1 MPFTDYYELLGVSKT
16 AGTEDIKKA
25 YRKLA
30 RKYHPDLN
38 PNDKEAEKKFKAI
51 NEANEVLSN
60 PETRTKYDKYGE
72 NWKNGEAYEEAQR
85 TRQQSAGSRGKS
97 TYSGGNASDY
107 SDFFGSMFGG
117 DEGFDFGSYRQGRAG
132 GKFKGQDIHATL
144 NLSLTDVLT
153 EHKQTF
159 EVNGKKIR
167 ITVPAGAY
175 DGLQIKLAGYGGEGY
190 NGGPKGDLYITFGIT
205 NNTPYQ
211 VSGHD
216 LKADAELDL
225 YTAILGG
232 QKTVSTPYGDI
243 RLTVNPLTQNGTTVR
258 VKDKGLPVYKEKDKY
273 GNLLITYKVRLP
285 ESLTD
290 EQKKL
295 FEQLKNMQ

>member
-1 MPFTDYYELLGVSKT
+1 MDYYQILGISKT
-16 AGTEDIKKA
+16 ATADEIKKA

-38 PNDKEAEKKFKAI
+38 PNDQAAEARFKEI

-60 PETRTKYDKYGE
+60 PETRAKYDQYGE
-72 NWKNGEAYEEAQR
+72 HWKNSEAYGQAQKA
-85 TRQQSAGSRGKS
+85 RQKSAGSQRYS
-97 TYSGGNASDY
+97 SGGTSADY
-107 SDFFGSMFGG
+107 SDFFSSMFGG
-117 DEGFDFGSYRQGRAG
+117 EEGFDFGAFRQGHAA
-132 GKFKGQDIHATL
+132 GKFKGQDIHATMS
-144 NLSLTDVLT
+144 LSITDVLT

-175 DGLQIKLAGYGGEGY
+175 DGLQIKLAGYGGDGY
-190 NGGPKGDLYITFGIT
+190 NGGPKGDLYITFSIVNPT
-205 NNTPYQ
+205 SYR

-216 LKADAELDL
+216 LKADVELDL

-258 VKDKGLPVYKEKDKY
+258 VKDKGLPVYKEPGKY
-273 GNLLITYKVRLP
+273 GNLLITFKVKLP
-285 ESLTD
+285 GSLT
-290 EQKKL
+290 EEEKKL

>member
-16 AGTEDIKKA
+16 AGAEDVKKA

-38 PNDKEAEKKFKAI
+38 PNDKEAEEKFKAV

-60 PETRTKYDKYGE
+60 PETRAKYDKYGE
-72 NWKNGEAYEEAQR
+72 HWKNGEAYEQAQNAR
-85 TRQQSAGSRGKS
+85 KSSGNRQSYSYSTGDAGE
-97 TYSGGNASDY
+97 
-107 SDFFGSMFGG
+107 DFFSSMFGG
-117 DEGFDFGSYRQGRAG
+117 DGGYDFGSYRKGRAG

-144 NLSLTDVLT
+144 NLQLTDVLQ

-175 DGLQIKLAGYGGEGY
+175 DGQEIRLAGYGGDGY
-190 NGGPKGDLYITFGIT
+190 NGGPKGDLYITFSVT

-211 VSGHD
+211 IDGNH
-216 LKADAELDL
+216 LKKEEELDL

-232 QKTVSTPYGDI
+232 EKVISTLYGDI
-243 RLTVNPLTQNGTTVR
+243 RLTIRPLTQNGTTVR
-258 VKDKGLPVYKEKDKY
+258 VKDKGLPVYKEKDQY
-273 GNLLITYKVRLP
+273 GNLLVTFKVKLP
-285 ESLTD
+285 ETLND
-290 EQKKL
+290 EQRRL

>member
-1 MPFTDYYELLGVSKT
+1 MMDYYQILGIGKT
-16 AGTEDIKKA
+16 AGTDEIKKA

-38 PNDKEAEKKFKAI
+38 PNDKAAEARFKEI

-60 PETRTKYDKYGE
+60 PESRARYDKYGE
-72 NWKNGEAYEEAQR
+72 HWKNSEAYEQAQR
-85 TRQQSAGSRGKS
+85 ARQQSAGSRPGS
-97 TYSGGNASDY
+97 SSADASDY
-107 SDFFGSMFGG
+107 SDFFSSMFGG
-117 DEGFDFGSYRQGRAG
+117 AEGFDFGTFRQGRAS

-144 NLSLTDVLT
+144 SLSLTDVFT

-190 NGGPKGDLYITFGIT
+190 NGGPKGDLYITFSIV
-205 NNTPYQ
+205 NPTPYQ
-211 VSGHD
+211 VVGHD
-216 LKADAELDL
+216 LKTEEELDL
-225 YTAILGG
+225 FTAILGG

-273 GNLLITYKVRLP
+273 GNLLITFKVKLP
-285 ESLTD
+285 ESLT
-290 EQKKL
+290 EEERKL
-295 FEQLKNMQ
+295 FEQLKNMK

>member
-1 MPFTDYYELLGVSKT
+1 MPFTDYYKLLGVSKT
-16 AGTEDIKKA
+16 AGAEDIKKA
-25 YRKLA
+25 YRKQA

-38 PNDKEAEKKFKAI
+38 PNDKDAEEKFKAI

-60 PETRTKYDKYGE
+60 PETRAKYDKYGE
-72 NWKNGEAYEEAQR
+72 HWKNGEAYEQAQN
-85 TRQQSAGSRGKS
+85 TRRSSGKS
-97 TYSGGNASDY
+97 QRRSSSPADTGDY
-107 SDFFGSMFGG
+107 SDFFSSMFGG
-117 DEGFDFGSYRQGRAG
+117 EEGFDFGSFRQGRAG

-144 NLSLTDVLT
+144 SLSLTDVLT

-190 NGGPKGDLYITFGIT
+190 NGGPKGDLYITFSIE
-205 NNTPYQ
+205 NNTSYEIT
-211 VSGHD
+211 GHD
-216 LKADAELDL
+216 LKAEAELDL

-232 QKTVSTPYGDI
+232 RKTVSTLYGDI
-243 RLTVNPLTQNGTTVR
+243 RLTVNAFTQNGTTVR
-258 VKDKGLPVYKEKDKY
+258 VKDKGLPVYRQKDKY
-273 GNLLITYKVRLP
+273 GNLLITFKVKLP
-285 ESLTD
+285 EKLSE
-290 EQKKL
+290 EQRKL

>member
-38 PNDKEAEKKFKAI
+38 PNDAEAEKKFKAI

-60 PETRTKYDKYGE
+60 PETRAQYDKYGE
-72 NWKNGEAYEEAQR
+72 HWKNGEAYEQAQNAR
-85 TRQQSAGSRGKS
+85 KSAGNRQSHSYS
-97 TYSGGNASDY
+97 TGEAG
-107 SDFFGSMFGG
+107 DFFSSMFDGS
-117 DEGFDFGSYRQGRAG
+117 EGFDFGSFRSGRAG
-132 GKFKGQDIHATL
+132 GKFKGQDLHATL
-144 NLSLTDVLT
+144 NLNLTDVLQ

-159 EVNGKKIR
+159 EISGKKIR

-175 DGLQIKLAGYGGEGY
+175 DGQEIKLPGYGGDGY
-190 NGGPKGDLYITFGIT
+190 NGGPKGDLYITFSVT

-211 VSGHD
+211 LSGHN
-216 LKADAELDL
+216 LKKEEELDL

-232 QKTVSTPYGDI
+232 EKVVSTLYGDI
-243 RLTVNPLTQNGTTVR
+243 RLTIRPLTQNGTTLR

-273 GNLLITYKVRLP
+273 GHLLITFKIKLP
-285 ESLTD
+285 ETLSE
-290 EQKKL
+290 EQRKL
-295 FEQLKNMQ
+295 FEQLKSMQ

>member
-16 AGTEDIKKA
+16 AGPEDIKKA

-38 PNDKEAEKKFKAI
+38 PNDKEAEAKFKAI
-51 NEANEVLSN
+51 NEAHEVLSD
-60 PETRTKYDKYGE
+60 PDSRAKYDQYGE
-72 NWKNGEAYEEAQR
+72 HWKNGEAYEQARRAQQQAY
-85 TRQQSAGSRGKS
+85 TRREGSNPQNE
-97 TYSGGNASDY
+97 TDF
-107 SDFFGSMFGG
+107 SDFFESVFGG
-117 DEGFDFGSYRQGRAG
+117 NDFEGYRRGRAG

-144 NLSLTDVLT
+144 SLSLTDVLS

-190 NGGPKGDLYITFGIT
+190 NGGPKGDLYITFSIT

-211 VSGHD
+211 VTGHH
-216 LKADAELDL
+216 LKKEEELDF

-232 QKTVSTPYGDI
+232 EKVISTLYGDI
-243 RLTVNPLTQNGTTVR
+243 RLSIQPLTQNGTTIR
-258 VKDKGLPVYKEKDKY
+258 IKDKGLPVYKEKDKY
-273 GNLLITYKVRLP
+273 GNLLVTFKVKLP
-285 ESLTD
+285 DKLSD
-290 EQKKL
+290 EQRKL
-295 FEQLKNMQ
+295 FEQIKNMQ

>member
-1 MPFTDYYELLGVSKT
+1 MPFTDYYKLLGVSKT

-60 PETRTKYDKYGE
+60 PENREKYDKYGE
-72 NWKNGEAYEEAQR
+72 HWKNSEAYEQAQNSR
-85 TRQQSAGSRGKS
+85 RDSGNHRSQS
-97 TYSGGNASDY
+97 YSGGEAD
-107 SDFFGSMFGG
+107 DFFSSVFGG
-117 DEGFDFGSYRQGRAG
+117 EGGFDFGSYRQGRAA

-144 NLSLTDVLT
+144 RISLSEVFK

-159 EVNGKKIR
+159 EINGKKIR

-175 DGLQIKLAGYGGEGY
+175 DGLQIKLSGYGGEGY
-190 NGGPKGDLYITFGIT
+190 NGGPKGDLYITFEIE
-205 NNTPYQ
+205 NNTPYE
-211 VSGHD
+211 VAGYD
-216 LKADAELDL
+216 LKMETELDL

-232 QKTVSTPYGDI
+232 HKSVITPYGEI

-258 VKDKGLPVYKEKDKY
+258 VKDKGLPVYKQSGVH
-273 GNLLITYKVRLP
+273 GNLLITYRVKLP
-285 ESLTD
+285 DSLTE
-290 EQKKL
+290 EQRKL
-295 FEQLKNMQ
+295 FEQLKSTQ